1 MVPSRRIL
9 RTLVATLAFFF
20 FVLPTLAYQT
30 RIAERIRQAP
40 RKRHYGSDSN

>member
-1 MVPSRRIL
+1 MVPSRRTFG
-9 RTLVATLAFFF
+9 TLVAALASFF

-40 RKRHYGSDSN
+40 